1 MLENE
6 TRRDA
11 EIAEVK
17 TGLFWQNRAYGHPGP
32 GSGSKGWRVC
42 ACTRLWVGGLPCA
55 TPRGQLALEG
65 VCSWS
70 HLGSLFSPRQSVLF
84 SARIPAHS
92 ALPAWNA
99 FFSSCRLSCT
109 TFHQEFLLMCSVG
122 LVLGIC
128 LFNQPLLPPSAQEC
142 SRQSTFEG
150 EKLYLSPLFS
160 STPGMCGLGQLLSP
174 CCWPAGKLHL
184 HWRWWPGSLASS
196 SVPSPGHTL
205 L

>member
-42 ACTRLWVGGLPCA
+42 ACTRLWVRGLPCA

-99 FFSSCRLSCT
+99 FFSSCRLS
-109 TFHQEFLLMCSVG
+109 
-122 LVLGIC
+122 
-128 LFNQPLLPPSAQEC
+128 PLLYYIPPGVSPHVLC
-142 SRQSTFEG
+142 GSGSRNLPFQST
-150 EKLYLSPLFS
+150 PT
-160 STPGMCGLGQLLSP
+160 STLCPGVFQAVNFWGWKTVSE
-174 CCWPAGKLHL
+174 
-184 HWRWWPGSLASS
+184 S
-196 SVPSPGHTL
+196 SV
-205 L
+205 